1 MNIQESPML
10 IYRILQDEYL
20 NYKTMNSKLAFLI
33 VLIMMVP
40 LSSCKQNKEEVNIM
54 FLHHST
60 GRVIWIGNT
69 TSKIK
74 TLTRKF
80 SDRLAKGQLPILMSK
95 YNREQKTNYRI
106 AEQIFPKHAPYG
118 WNNFPYDY
126 YNIWVKNQGEEP
138 FMEEPTLEMLT
149 RDNQVIIFK
158 HCFPV
163 SNIEEDQE
171 TAQIDSD
178 VKTISNYKLQ
188 YAALK
193 EKLHEFPQTKFILFT
208 GAALTESSVT
218 EDEARRAQTFFQWV
232 RDEWDLSGDNIYLWD
247 LYSLQTEGGLYFK
260 DEYASGEH
268 DSHPNEEFASTAVEL
283 LFERIVDVIE
293 TDGNNTLLT
302 GKKK

>member
-1 MNIQESPML
+1 M
-10 IYRILQDEYL
+10 
-20 NYKTMNSKLAFLI
+20 KSKLAVIIL
-33 VLIMMVP
+33 LIMILP
-40 LSSCKQNKEEVNIM
+40 ISSCKQNKEEVNIL

-69 TSKIK
+69 TSKVK
-74 TLTRKF
+74 TLTRKV

-95 YNREQKTNYRI
+95 YNREQKTNYKI
-106 AEQIFPKHAPYG
+106 KDQIFPNYAPYG

-149 RDNQVIIFK
+149 RDQDLIIFK

-163 SNIEEDQE
+163 SNIEPDQE
-171 TAQIDSD
+171 IARIDSD
-178 VKTISNYKLQ
+178 VKTLSNYKLQ

-193 EKLHEFPQTKFILFT
+193 DKLHEFPQTKFLLFT

-218 EDEARRAQTFFQWV
+218 EDEAIRAQEFFKWV
-232 RDEWDLSGDNIYLWD
+232 REEWDLPGDNIYLWD

-260 DEYASGEH
+260 DEYAVSEH
-268 DSHPNEEFASTAVEL
+268 DSHPNEAFASTVAEH
-283 LFERIVDVIE
+283 LFMRIVDVIE
-293 TDGNNTLLT
+293 TDGNNTQLT
-302 GKKK
+302 GLKK